1 LVNKR
6 EGISSAV
13 SIINGL
19 DIDLS
24 GGKLITEGGDDLLGE
39 EVEHQPEGDRDG
51 QSRQG
56 APKTQNYVSA
66 IKTDES
72 LIRVLWIRIQ
82 IHFSQRIQKLQTKK
96 KEISC
101 YT

>member
-1 LVNKR
+1 LINKR

-39 EVEHQPEGDRDG
+39 EVEHQPEGD
-51 QSRQG
+51 
-56 APKTQNYVSA
+56 
-66 IKTDES
+66 
-72 LIRVLWIRIQ
+72 
-82 IHFSQRIQKLQTKK
+82 
-96 KEISC
+96 
-101 YT
+101 

>member
-1 LVNKR
+1 LISKR

-39 EVEHQPEGDRDG
+39 EVEHQPEGDGDG
-51 QSRQG
+51 QSGQG
-56 APKTQNYVSA
+56 APKIKIMFQISA
-66 IKTDES
+66 KNAFQQQSRKVRDT
-72 LIRVLWIRIQ
+72 LI
-82 IHFSQRIQKLQTKK
+82 FT
-96 KEISC
+96 IS
-101 YT
+101 